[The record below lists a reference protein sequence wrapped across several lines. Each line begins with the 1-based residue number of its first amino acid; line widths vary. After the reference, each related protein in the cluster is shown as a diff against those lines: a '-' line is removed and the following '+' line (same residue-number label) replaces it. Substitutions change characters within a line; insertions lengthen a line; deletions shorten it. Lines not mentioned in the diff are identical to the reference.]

1 MRIAGIPN
9 NNYFV
14 SCIFENWDLK
24 KRNKNMETIREIVQY
39 EILSFGENKLRAY
52 TFLIIIS
59 IFLLTK
65 LLLWLI
71 KKTLYRKNRSNEFD
85 DANAYA
91 IFQIIRYIIWII
103 AIGFILE
110 TIGVKVTVLVAGS
123 AALLVGVGLGLQQT
137 FNDIISG
144 IILLA
149 ERSIRINDIL
159 EIDGDIIKIEEIGL
173 RTSKGLNRDDISIII
188 PNSLI
193 TTNKVINWSHQNKKT
208 RFSIKVGVAYGSD
221 VDLVL
226 KVLRESALEHPDISN
241 AQFVDSR
248 LIEFNNSSLDF
259 LVLFYSENIF
269 RIEKV
274 KGEIRRIINQKLIE
288 NNITIPFP
296 QMDLHLKSNHTDMFK
311 K

>member
-1 MRIAGIPN
+1 
-9 NNYFV
+9 
-14 SCIFENWDLK
+14 
-24 KRNKNMETIREIVQY
+24 METIREIVQY
-39 EILSFGENKLRAY
+39 EILSFGDNKLRAY
-52 TFLIIIS
+52 TLLIITS
-59 IFLLTK
+59 IFLITK
-65 LLLWLI
+65 VLLWLI
-71 KKTLYRKNRSNEFD
+71 KKALYRKNRINDFD

-110 TIGVKVTVLVAGS
+110 TIGIKVTVLVAGS

-144 IILLA
+144 VILLA
-149 ERSIRINDIL
+149 ERSIRLNDIL

-193 TTNKVINWSHQNKKT
+193 TTNKVINWSHQSKKT
-208 RFSIKVGVAYGSD
+208 RFKINVGVAYGSD
-221 VDLVL
+221 VDLVF
-226 KVLRESALEHPDISN
+226 KVLKESAVEHPELKDEKL
-241 AQFVDSR
+241 VDVR
-248 LIEFNNSSLDF
+248 FAEFNNSSLDF
-259 LVLFYSENIF
+259 QILFFSENIF

-274 KGEIRRIINQKLIE
+274 KSEIRKTINRKLKE

-296 QMDLHLKSNHTDMFK
+296 QMDLHLKSNQTDILK
-311 K
+311 R